1 MENHERVL
9 GQARNA
15 RRVDIERLVA
25 ELAPRPDV
33 PSSVRKVAVSRT
45 TEAERSLG
53 VQASQAELPAE
64 LIATSSAP
72 PSAMRPASTGDSISA
87 RDRTWPADVD
97 AVGAGSAGVEA
108 TRTRPEA
115 SRSCPTVVEVAAR
128 FGRAPKRRE
137 ERVRQ
142 KSTAMVPAATGAY
155 EDRIRPGADPSE
167 AWVAS
172 RARSRCLPK
181 TVKRAVWYRDQGQC
195 AFVSA
200 SGRRCIE
207 REFLELHH
215 IHPYALDGPATVG
228 NIALRCRRHNA
239 YEAEVVFGSRASPHV
254 SAEIN
259 AARVTGPA
267 RTRRGR
273 PRSWRRCRP
282 RCGRERRRPPRAG
295 PAAGRSPGPA

>member
-87 RDRTWPADVD
+87 RDRTCPADVD

-155 EDRIRPGADPSE
+155 ERSYPPRGGSKRGLGRLESTFSLPPENRKAGGLVSGPGSVCVRFGVRTALHRARVPGAPSHPS
-167 AWVAS
+167 V
-172 RARSRCLPK
+172 RARWTGDGREHRPALSSSQRVRSRSSF
-181 TVKRAVWYRDQGQC
+181 R
-195 AFVSA
+195 
-200 SGRRCIE
+200 
-207 REFLELHH
+207 
-215 IHPYALDGPATVG
+215 
-228 NIALRCRRHNA
+228 IAR
-239 YEAEVVFGSRASPHV
+239 V
-254 SAEIN
+254 
-259 AARVTGPA
+259 AARI
-267 RTRRGR
+267 
-273 PRSWRRCRP
+273 S
-282 RCGRERRRPPRAG
+282 
-295 PAAGRSPGPA
+295 